1 MKDPVRFVTFLAPNM
16 FPVYQFIADYVAEKL
31 DRPTQISVGYSFDQ
45 FERHQADVGF
55 ICGLPYVNLSRL
67 NPSPVELL
75 AAPVLQGERYQGK
88 PIYFSDVIVH
98 KESPYRSFDDLR
110 GSRWSY
116 NDRDSQSGYGI
127 TCYWLVKMGETGGF
141 FGEVIE
147 AGFHQ
152 KSIQMVAN
160 REVDASAIDS
170 QVLSVELRDHPHLAS
185 QLKVIESL
193 GPSTIQPV
201 VVRHDLPGDLKH
213 QIREILLKMRDDSQA
228 KEMLS
233 YGFVSGFVP
242 IVDCDYDDI
251 RQMVSICESAGFLTI
266 K

>member
-1 MKDPVRFVTFLAPNM
+1 
-16 FPVYQFIADYVAEKL
+16 
-31 DRPTQISVGYSFDQ
+31 
-45 FERHQADVGF
+45 
-55 ICGLPYVNLSRL
+55 
-67 NPSPVELL
+67 
-75 AAPVLQGERYQGK
+75 
-88 PIYFSDVIVH
+88 
-98 KESPYRSFDDLR
+98 
-110 GSRWSY
+110 
-116 NDRDSQSGYGI
+116 
-127 TCYWLVKMGETGGF
+127 MGETGGF
-141 FGEVIE
+141 FGKVIE